1 MCFIIMSGNF
11 KESKIHVIIEE
22 GDQVIFAGTIGK
34 GKQWTK
40 LECAFIVQAMATV
53 MEGTTDELIINMG
66 IARLV
71 GVRKQVLSAA
81 EKVGLTRRTLTN
93 MLNKD
98 SSPGYRSRRKSD
110 DKE

>member
-1 MCFIIMSGNF
+1 MSGSF
-11 KESKIHVIIEE
+11 KESRIHVIIEE
-22 GDQVIFAGTIGK
+22 GDDVIFAGTIGQ
-34 GKQWTK
+34 GKSWTK

-53 MEGTTDELIINMG
+53 MEGTTDELVLNMG

-71 GVRKQVLSAA
+71 GVQKRVGAAA
-81 EKVGLTRRTLTN
+81 EKVGLTRRTFSN